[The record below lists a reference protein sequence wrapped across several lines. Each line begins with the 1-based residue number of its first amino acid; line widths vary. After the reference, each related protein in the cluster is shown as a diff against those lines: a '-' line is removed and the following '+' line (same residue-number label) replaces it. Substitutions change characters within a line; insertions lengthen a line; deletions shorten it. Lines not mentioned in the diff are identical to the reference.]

1 MQAINFDVEFWL
13 WSASGY
19 LIEKKQSDCK
29 GTNPMLSEESVKS
42 PTNTKENTDADTK
55 EVNGEQFKN

>member
-1 MQAINFDVEFWL
+1 
-13 WSASGY
+13 
-19 LIEKKQSDCK
+19 
-29 GTNPMLSEESVKS
+29 MLSEESVKS